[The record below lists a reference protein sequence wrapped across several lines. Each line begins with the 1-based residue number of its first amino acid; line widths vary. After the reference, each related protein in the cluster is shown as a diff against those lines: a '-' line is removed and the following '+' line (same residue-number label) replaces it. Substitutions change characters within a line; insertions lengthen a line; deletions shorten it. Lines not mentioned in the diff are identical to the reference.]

1 MMCTTES
8 CCDEKYSGRNF
19 LTKEEKIEKLQGY
32 KDWLDSES
40 KGVEESISK
49 LKKAS

>member
-1 MMCTTES
+1 MCTTES
-8 CCDEKYSGRNF
+8 CCDEKYSGRHF
-19 LTKEEKIEKLQGY
+19 LTKEEKIDKLKEY

-40 KGVEESISK
+40 KGVDESINK